1 MPSPAPDFSVVIPC
15 RDHALEVVR
24 CLQSVRRQEFAGTF
38 EVIVVDAGLDDTLLD
53 VADASTRVV
62 RGREPLHPG
71 PARNLGAAQ
80 ANGRWLCFIDADAV
94 AEPGWLTAAAAALRA
109 GAHVVGGAV
118 LQGERWH
125 PVATIDNLM
134 QFSDLAPG
142 RPAGLAVLLPSCN
155 LAISRED
162 FAAVGGFPVLD
173 SAAGEDVLFCENAG
187 RRWPG
192 SLRFE
197 PAMRVRHYGRSTLRA
212 LAAHHDNFG
221 FIRARYGLQLT
232 DTHRRLGR
240 SPLLVSLLG
249 VRRAAYLVQRAL
261 QWQPGALFAYV
272 LAFPVLVIGMTAWC
286 RGFHRGLLSVTSP
299 DGSQLRESS

>member
-24 CLQSVRRQEFAGTF
+24 CLQSVRRQHFAGTF

-53 VADASTRVV
+53 VADASTRIV

-134 QFSDLAPG
+134 QFSDLAPRRSAG
-142 RPAGLAVLLPSCN
+142 PATLLSTCN
-155 LAISRED
+155 LAVSRSD
-162 FAAVGGFPVLD
+162 FAAVGGFPELD
-173 SAAGEDVLFCENAG
+173 SPAGEDVLFCEKAA
-187 RRWPG
+187 RRWSG

-197 PAMRVRHYGRSTLRA
+197 PAMQVRHFGRSTLRA
-212 LAAHHDNFG
+212 LSAHQDTFG
-221 FIRARYGLQLT
+221 FVRARYGLLLT
-232 DTHRRLGR
+232 ETHRRFGR
-240 SPLLVSLLG
+240 SPLLVPLWGYG
-249 VRRAAYLVQRAL
+249 VPATSSSAHCNGSRQRCWRTFWHCL
-261 QWQPGALFAYV
+261 CW
-272 LAFPVLVIGMTAWC
+272 
-286 RGFHRGLLSVTSP
+286 
-299 DGSQLRESS
+299 